1 MPQAMTSPETLNQLM
16 AMVSGGWVTQM
27 IHVAAELE
35 LADALAGGEQP
46 VEVLAQGC
54 GAHAPSLFRL
64 LRGLASVGV
73 FRETEPGHFSLTPL
87 AELLRSD
94 HPQSLRQF
102 ARLVGDEHTL
112 SWSGLL
118 DCVRTGESGFRRR
131 YGTDVFRWYQQHP
144 ARAAVFNGAM
154 GDLSRLEVLAFLD
167 AYPDFGELEHLVD
180 VGGCRGDLLEAVLR
194 AHPHLRGTVFDQ
206 ATVLEG
212 CPTDTH
218 LEGRL
223 ERQAG
228 DFFTAVPAGAD
239 AYLMKHIV
247 HDWDDQAC
255 LTILGHIRRAM
266 APQARLL
273 ILEPVIPPGNTP
285 FPGKLLDLN
294 MLVMTE
300 GGRERTAEE
309 YTQLLAAGGFRL
321 ERIVPTAA
329 AISVVEARAAA

>member
-1 MPQAMTSPETLNQLM
+1 MTLAMSSAETSNQLM
-16 AMVSGGWVTQM
+16 AMVSGAWVSQM
-27 IHVAAELE
+27 IHVAAELG

-46 VEVLAQGC
+46 LEVLAQGC

-73 FRETEPGHFSLTPL
+73 FCESRPGHFSLTPL
-87 AELLRSD
+87 AELLRRD

-102 ARLVGDEHTL
+102 ARLVGEEHYL
-112 SWSGLL
+112 SWAGLL
-118 DCVRTGESGFRRR
+118 ECVRCGESGFRRR
-131 YGTDVFRWYQQHP
+131 YGTDVFAWYAQQP
-144 ARAAVFNGAM
+144 ERAAVFNGAM
-154 GDLSRLEVLAFLD
+154 GDLSRMEVPAFLE
-167 AYPDFGELEHLVD
+167 AYPDFGALEHLVD
-180 VGGCRGDLLEAVLR
+180 VGGCRGELLQAVLQ

-206 ATVLEG
+206 AEVLEG
-212 CPTDTH
+212 CSAPAQ
-218 LEGRL
+218 LGGRL
-223 ERQAG
+223 ALQAG
-228 DFFTAVPAGAD
+228 DFFAGIPAGAD

-273 ILEPVIPPGNTP
+273 ILEPVIPPGNGP

-309 YTQLLAAGGFRL
+309 YAQLLAAGGFRL

-329 AISVVEARAAA
+329 AISVVEARAAD